1 VGVAAQ
7 TEEKEKEKK
16 KNRKKKKKKRKKERK
31 KELEQVEARTP
42 VHNFAFQLITIPLDK
57 GVTQTPRNAS
67 VKSVLSCHSARQ
79 EH

>member
-1 VGVAAQ
+1 MGVAAQ
-7 TEEKEKEKK
+7 TEEKERKKEE
-16 KNRKKKKKKRKKERK
+16 KKKKKGKKERK